1 MAKDAWL
8 EPALDYVQQWLAFQ
22 MRQSGQPG
30 CALAVSHRGEIVLNT
45 AFGHANALT
54 GEKLTPQHRFR
65 VASHSKSFCASAI
78 MRLREQGRLSL
89 DDQAGTY
96 VSGLHP
102 AIAKATIAQLLSH
115 TAGIFRDG
123 TDSTYW
129 EGRGAFLNES
139 ELRRDLKRA
148 PVIDAGSRLKYSNHG
163 FGLAGLVIEAI
174 TGEPFNTFVAREVV
188 KAAGLRNTSS
198 DVPLPRG
205 AKLASAHS
213 ARLLLGERVVFPG
226 DQSTHALA
234 AATGF
239 VSTASDLVTFFG
251 QLDPK
256 VAKSFLTAASRREMT
271 HPRWRD
277 EYSAIEAGYGLGI
290 ITGSFA
296 GWDWFGHSGGF
307 QGYLTRTVV
316 VPKHEIAVSLLMNA
330 LDATP
335 AVWSDGALHILSRF
349 QKEGAPTRKTRDWTG
364 RWWSLWGA
372 TDLVPMGDKVL
383 MATPALPTPFQKV
396 AELAITG
403 RDSGKIALAGA
414 FGSHGEP
421 VRRVRKNGKVVEVRP
436 ASGRLVS
443 EAALASETR
452 KRYPSKPAKAGAA
465 RNRR

>member
-1 MAKDAWL
+1 MAKNTAWL
-8 EPALDYVQQWLAFQ
+8 APALDYAQQWLSFQ
-22 MRQSGQPG
+22 MRLSGQAG
-30 CALAVSHRGEIVLNT
+30 CALAVAHRGDVVLDT
-45 AFGHANALT
+45 AFGQANALT
-54 GEKLTPQHRFR
+54 GEKLTPRHRFR
-65 VASHSKSFCASAI
+65 VASHSKSFTAAAV

-89 DDQAGTY
+89 DDQAGKY

-102 AIAKATIAQLLSH
+102 AIARATVAQLLSH

-129 EGRGAFLNES
+129 EGRGEFLNAA
-139 ELRRDLKRA
+139 ELRRDLKRP
-148 PVIDAGSRLKYSNHG
+148 PVIDAGARLKYSNHG

-174 TGEPFNTFVAREVV
+174 AGERFNDFVAREVV
-188 KAAGLRNTSS
+188 KAAGLRSTSP
-198 DVPLPRG
+198 DVPRG

-213 ARLLLGERVVFPG
+213 GRLLLGERVVFKG

-239 VSTASDLVTFFG
+239 VSTASDLVKFFG
-251 QLDPK
+251 QLDPA
-256 VAKSFLTAASRREMT
+256 AKHSFLSAASRREMT

-277 EYSAIEAGYGLGI
+277 EHSAIEAGYGLGI

-330 LDATP
+330 LDAAP
-335 AVWSDGALHILSRF
+335 AVWSDGVLHILSRF
-349 QKEGAPTRKTRDWTG
+349 QQEGAPTRKTRDWTG
-364 RWWSLWGA
+364 RWWSLWGT

-383 MATPALPTPFQKV
+383 MALPALPAPFLK
-396 AELAITG
+396 AGELAV
-403 RDSGKIALAGA
+403 SGKDTAKIALAGA

-421 VRRVRKNGKVVEVRP
+421 VRRVRKGGKVVEVRP
-436 ASGRLVS
+436 ASGRLVP
-443 EAALASETR
+443 EAALAKETR
-452 KRYPSKPAKAGAA
+452 KRYGK
-465 RNRR
+465 RRR